1 MTYTIKQL
9 QEAFNLLPDTVK
21 DYLIGDNITEK
32 LDDSIDDFAIPEEKE
47 EGFRK
52 IVLALEVGLAKPD
65 EFINFAKQELEF
77 SDGLAENLFI
87 QISENILSQEYDIF
101 DEATKNEKFNEEP
114 KELPAGSKPLGDIKK
129 FVGVPEYGVQRP
141 ASSYTSVL
149 PRSDINQ
156 NKIKDTPTADSF
168 IQKLNALNGIQP
180 KDQETKVPTST
191 TTSISTP
198 SPATPQFDPT
208 SVPHK
213 ASAPMNTSNIG
224 SEVNKIL
231 SESGSA
237 ELAKLVSPV
246 NIPRQEIKI
255 KTESSA
261 ESTPQ
266 KNTQSKV
273 EINSVTSTTAAPIS
287 YPTGNDP
294 YREPPT
300 P

>member
-208 SVPHK
+208 PVPHK
-213 ASAPMNTSNIG
+213 ASA
-224 SEVNKIL
+224 K
-231 SESGSA
+231 
-237 ELAKLVSPV
+237 
-246 NIPRQEIKI
+246 
-255 KTESSA
+255 
-261 ESTPQ
+261 
-266 KNTQSKV
+266 
-273 EINSVTSTTAAPIS
+273 IS
-287 YPTGNDP
+287 YS
-294 YREPPT
+294 
-300 P
+300 